1 MTFEFFV
8 LAPHTEVNSDGRS
21 LTHIRSVS
29 GRPRHKSPRR
39 PQLSPRAEA
48 VSFGQRAKLK
58 DILTK
63 YEEILKMLQ
72 RKRPPTEA
80 ALLRMSAS
88 LFGALRQV
96 DPFPSRSQPR
106 HLFER
111 AYRLSACWRHSSAAG
126 EIWLLRLQTW
136 EAVAQ
141 KRDQCKNSKGPA
153 RKGAEVG
160 GWYPLRSQSNAEPA
174 MTEGV
179 TGLVH
184 RTGSDVHCVSGCDTI
199 CGIKP
204 AMTDPDRHPCPVL
217 ERITDL
223 IGHRAPCP
231 KSATRDSCTA
241 AKQHL

>member
-1 MTFEFFV
+1 
-8 LAPHTEVNSDGRS
+8 
-21 LTHIRSVS
+21 
-29 GRPRHKSPRR
+29 
-39 PQLSPRAEA
+39 
-48 VSFGQRAKLK
+48 
-58 DILTK
+58 
-63 YEEILKMLQ
+63 MLQ

-126 EIWLLRLQTW
+126 GIWLLRLQTW

-217 ERITDL
+217 EHITDL

-231 KSATRDSCTA
+231 KVPQETHAPQQNSISNRA
-241 AKQHL
+241 AEEAAQVRARLCWEPILWACVQAAIWLLRSEPSESQRLRSPRERKSHSRVGARQRG